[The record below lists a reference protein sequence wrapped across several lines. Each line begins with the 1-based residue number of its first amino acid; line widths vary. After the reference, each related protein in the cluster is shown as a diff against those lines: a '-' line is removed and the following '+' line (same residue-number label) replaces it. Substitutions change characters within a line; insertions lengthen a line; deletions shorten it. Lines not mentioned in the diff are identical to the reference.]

1 MYMVYFVLSSEG
13 HISASTRLE
22 AEGEDWGGA
31 FAIENVVTSFVADA
45 IPPVYHLPS
54 KAWMDFW
61 ISLVILNGLDEAN
74 FNCIFWI
81 ISVTEKL
88 YN

>member
-1 MYMVYFVLSSEG
+1 MVYFVLSSEG

-54 KAWMDFW
+54 KA
-61 ISLVILNGLDEAN
+61 
-74 FNCIFWI
+74 
-81 ISVTEKL
+81 
-88 YN
+88 